1 MEALRKMPGGTWQ
14 MIEIANTLEALQE
27 QVGGYIE
34 AVTLATDACL
44 LCDEEGRIKGRPIN
58 YAFGRMF

>member
-1 MEALRKMPGGTWQ
+1 

-27 QVGGYIE
+27 QVGGHIE
-34 AVTLATDACL
+34 AVTLATDACI

-58 YAFGRMF
+58 YACGRMF